1 MRFIREILTESK
13 EENKYSSKKTMGIIS
28 GILVCLA
35 FLGDGFQFFSVN
47 VDLFNSMLIF
57 SGTMLGVSAA
67 SATARSFSNRIKDAQ
82 KAKDDQAK

>member
-1 MRFIREILTESK
+1 MKFIREILTESK

-47 VDLFNSMLIF
+47 EGLFNSMLIF

>member
-1 MRFIREILTESK
+1 MRFIREILTENK

-47 VDLFNSMLIF
+47 EGLFNSMLVF
-57 SGTMLGVSAA
+57 SGTMLGVSAGA
-67 SATARSFSNRIKDAQ
+67 ATVKAFSSNV
-82 KAKDDQAK
+82 KAKK

>member
-28 GILVCLA
+28 GVLVCLA

-47 VDLFNSMLIF
+47 ESLFNSMLVF
-57 SGTMLGVSAA
+57 SGTMLGVSAGA
-67 SATARSFSNRIKDAQ
+67 AAVKAFSNQVKG
-82 KAKDDQAK
+82 KK